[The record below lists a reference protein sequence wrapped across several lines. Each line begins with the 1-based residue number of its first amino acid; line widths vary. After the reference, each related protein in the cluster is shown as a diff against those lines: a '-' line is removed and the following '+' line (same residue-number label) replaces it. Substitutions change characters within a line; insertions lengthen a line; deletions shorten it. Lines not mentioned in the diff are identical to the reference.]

1 MDFSL
6 QKQYKLY
13 YSNERG
19 PAGLLL
25 LQLLTP
31 TEARALYFPEPMHAA
46 LGARRAELLPNGE
59 LPIRWGAAA
68 TSVAVQA
75 LEMMKL
81 KEINGGKVNILMHVK
96 PMQRELSF
104 AAPRGCARH

>member
-1 MDFSL
+1 MKEDL
-6 QKQYKLY
+6 QGYCSSSSSHPQRHECFT
-13 YSNERG
+13 S
-19 PAGLLL
+19 
-25 LQLLTP
+25 QSQ
-31 TEARALYFPEPMHAA
+31 MHAA
-46 LGARRAELLPNGE
+46 LGAWRAELLPNGE

-75 LEMMKL
+75 LETMKL
-81 KEINGGKVNILMHVK
+81 KEISGGKVNILMHVK